1 MSSLP
6 PALDV
11 APSVPGPSSALW
23 PSSCIPS
30 NPNRDA
36 TNDSTPCRSAL
47 SGPCSSERGFCAHP
61 CPFLP
66 SAPTCLA
73 SPQLPPIGHAPQPTA
88 QHCSCQQRCACG
100 SCDSAKPCPHQR
112 WAWRSGLWRPQWPCP
127 CGMRCSSS
135 RSGQAQRCFRPG
147 TCSHAAVPAPL
158 IMSGWKAASEA
169 AAAEAATRE
178 VCGFGAFSAVLG
190 SPLCLEV
197 AGICRPPKCTRQ
209 LRQGQRS

>member
-1 MSSLP
+1 MGPTDTTTTGDVWCLRCVYSLRRYSHPPSSRGY
-6 PALDV
+6 
-11 APSVPGPSSALW
+11 APS
-23 PSSCIPS
+23 
-30 NPNRDA
+30 
-36 TNDSTPCRSAL
+36 CRPL
-47 SGPCSSERGFCAHP
+47 G
-61 CPFLP
+61 
-66 SAPTCLA
+66 
-73 SPQLPPIGHAPQPTA
+73 TA
-88 QHCSCQQRCACG
+88 QCQQRCACG